1 MHIASDY
8 TFSISV
14 ELLSLLRKISIS
26 VILNC
31 FDFVDKESNEAEFV
45 SMDVRFFLVK
55 FFFRAP

>member
-26 VILNC
+26 VILNR
-31 FDFVDKESNEAEFV
+31 FDFVEESNEAKFV